1 MILASVL
8 LALIVGAVFAILLV
22 AIQDLRSSGRQ
33 ATQSRS
39 ELATADNLEKLVIDL
54 ETGVRGFVIT
64 GQERFLQP
72 WNGARAA
79 FPKQS
84 RELVSSV
91 DNAEEA
97 TLARR
102 IAREGRSYIRD
113 YSVPL
118 VRAVRRGD
126 PSASSVATTAEGKR
140 RVDALR
146 AQFDRFSK
154 SERAVITGRQDS
166 ADTDARRAIVLGIV
180 GLAGSVLLIILFAA
194 YLTRGVG
201 RPIRRAADVAGR
213 LAGGDLAA
221 RVPNTGVGEIG
232 DLERA
237 FNAMGQSLETSRA
250 ELNRLLEEQAA
261 LRRVATLVAQT
272 VSPSRIF
279 ETVTREVGLLSG
291 ADLARMERYEADGT
305 VTGVAAWSRGKEPEL
320 AVGTRIALE
329 GVSIAAQVRDTG
341 TPVRVDSFA
350 HASGPIAEE
359 ARRLGIHSSVGGP
372 ITVEGHLWGVIAAS
386 STREAPFPPETE
398 SQIAEFTQLV
408 ATAIAN
414 AESRDELIASRA
426 RVVAAAD
433 AARRRLERDLHDGA
447 QQRLVHTIVTLK
459 MAGRA
464 IQEGEGQVEELV
476 DEALEHSERAT
487 AELRELAHGILP
499 SILSRG
505 GLRPGVASVVTRIPL
520 TVTAEVSQDRFPSE
534 IEATAYFIISEALT
548 NAAKHSG
555 AGRAEVRVHPNGG
568 VLRVE
573 VRDDGVGGAKLSGGS
588 GLIGLHDRAAAV
600 DGRLSVESPL
610 GGGTLIVATL
620 PLPG

>member
-1 MILASVL
+1 MLLASGL
-8 LALIVGAVFAILLV
+8 LAVIVGAVFAILLV

-33 ATQSRS
+33 ATQSRTV
-39 ELATADNLEKLVIDL
+39 LAAADNLEKLVIDL

-72 WNGARAA
+72 WIAARAA
-79 FPKQS
+79 FPEQS
-84 RELVSSV
+84 RNLVSSV
-91 DNAEEA
+91 DNPVQARR
-97 TLARR
+97 ARR
-102 IAREGRSYIRD
+102 IALSGESYIRD

-118 VRAVRRGD
+118 VRAVRRD
-126 PSASSVATTAEGKR
+126 EPSASSIATTAEGKR
-140 RVDALR
+140 RIDALR
-146 AQFDRFSK
+146 AQFDPFTAT
-154 SERAVITGRQDS
+154 ERAQITARQES
-166 ADTDARRAIVLGIV
+166 ADSDASRAIAIGIG
-180 GLAGSVLLIILFAA
+180 GLAGSVLLIVLFAA
-194 YLTRGVG
+194 YLTRAVG
-201 RPIRRAADVAGR
+201 SPVRRAADVAGR

-221 RVPNTGVGEIG
+221 RMPTTGVGEIG

-305 VTGVAAWSRGKEPEL
+305 VTGVAAWSRGEDPEL

-329 GVSIAAQVRDTG
+329 GVSIAAQVRDSG
-341 TPVRVDSFA
+341 NPVRVDSFA
-350 HASGPIAEE
+350 DASGPIAEE
-359 ARRLGIHSSVGGP
+359 ARALGIRSSVGGP
-372 ITVEGHLWGVIAAS
+372 IVVEGHLWGVIAAS
-386 STREAPFPPETE
+386 SKGEEPFPAETE
-398 SQIAEFTQLV
+398 SQIAEFTDLV
-408 ATAIAN
+408 ATAVAN
-414 AESRDELIASRA
+414 AESREELLASRA
-426 RVVAAAD
+426 RIVAAAD
-433 AARRRLERDLHDGA
+433 EARRRIERDLHDGA

-459 MAGRA
+459 LAGRA
-464 IQEGEGQVEELV
+464 IQEGGQAEDLV
-476 DEALEHSERAT
+476 DEALEHSQRAT

-499 SILSRG
+499 SVLSRG
-505 GLRPGVASVVTRIPL
+505 GLRPGVDSVVSRIPIP
-520 TVTAEVSQDRFPSE
+520 VAADVSGDRFPSA

-555 AGRAEVRVHPNGG
+555 ADHAEVRVHREDG

-573 VRDDGVGGAKLSGGS
+573 VRDDGVGGANLNEGS
-588 GLIGLHDRAAAV
+588 GLIGLHDRAVAL
-600 DGRLSVESPL
+600 DGRLRVESSP
-610 GGGTLIVATL
+610 GSGTLIVATL